1 MTTTSH
7 HEVLLDPRIPVRDPN
22 HRQPDPD
29 DEFPP
34 PDLLA
39 NRGVNRLLN
48 SRWWPAALQIPIL
61 LFFVYLVY
69 DLFAGPRDAD
79 MNLGSAVMWILW
91 WSALPIVLLLFGRV
105 WCAVCPFGYLN
116 DLVQKMV
123 GRRHRAPAF
132 LKRNAMWIMLGVFLV
147 VTWFEHVTGIV
158 EAPRASG
165 IMLLL
170 FAAATVA
177 FGALY
182 ERRTW
187 CRYVCPVG
195 GLSSNYAR
203 AGMLE
208 LRAHRSTCSS
218 CQTKAC
224 FRGTAQA
231 PGCPMF
237 EFPRAM
243 DTSAECTLC
252 ADCVKTCPSNAIRI
266 SPRMPT
272 SELWT
277 TLKPRFPVAG
287 LAVGIMGIV
296 LLENATMLPI
306 WDDVMNVLHADVTT
320 TANTAVDFSVAYLPT
335 VAIPAVLVLLA
346 ALLAGAING
355 RTAKQNFSQFGY
367 TMIPLCLGV
376 HIAHACFHLL
386 GEGKA
391 LWFSLLHALGMAHPM
406 STAGGMDMNM
416 GLVPPDA
423 IKTVQYT
430 LIALATAGALYTA
443 YRMAHGNRADPRPG
457 ATFAVN
463 AVAIMLLVA
472 INCALFAMPM
482 AMEM

>member
-1 MTTTSH
+1 MPTR
-7 HEVLLDPRIPVRDPN
+7 EVLLSPEIPTRDHLPAGDP
-22 HRQPDPD
+22 
-29 DEFPP
+29 FPP
-34 PDLLA
+34 PDALH
-39 NRGVNRLLN
+39 NRSVNRFLT
-48 SRWWPAALQIPIL
+48 SRWWPAVLQIPFL
-61 LFFVYLVY
+61 AFTVYLVY
-69 DLFAGPRDAD
+69 DLLAGPRDAD
-79 MNLGSAVMWILW
+79 MNFGSAVMWILW
-91 WSALPIVLLLFGRV
+91 WSALPIVLVLLGRV

-116 DLVQKMV
+116 DLVQKV
-123 GRRHRAPAF
+123 AGRRHRAPAF
-132 LKRNAMWIMLGVFLV
+132 LKRNAMWIALALFLV

-158 EAPRASG
+158 EAPRYSG
-165 IMLLL
+165 IMLLV
-170 FAAATVA
+170 FTGAVIF
-177 FGALY
+177 FGVFY

-195 GLSSNYAR
+195 GLSSTYAR
-203 AGMLE
+203 AGMME
-208 LRAHRSTCSS
+208 LRANRSVCSS
-218 CQTKAC
+218 CDTKAC
-224 FRGTAQA
+224 FRGAADA

-272 SELWT
+272 SELWS
-277 TLKPRFPVAG
+277 TLRPRFPVAG

-306 WDDVMNVLHADVTT
+306 WDDVMAVLQADVTT

-346 ALLAGAING
+346 ALLATAING
-355 RTAKQNFSQFGY
+355 RTVKQNFAQFGY
-367 TMIPLCLGV
+367 PMIPLCLGV

-391 LWFSLLHALGMAHPM
+391 LWYSLMHALGMGHPM
-406 STAGGMDMNM
+406 AAGGMDMDM
-416 GLVPPDA
+416 GIVAPDA

-430 LIALATAGALYTA
+430 LIALATGGALFTA

-457 ATFAVN
+457 GTFAVN
-463 AVAIMLLVA
+463 AAVIMVLVA
-472 INCALFAMPM
+472 LNCALFAMPM